1 MNLLKPFFFSV
12 VLFLI
17 CNNQILNAQLGK
29 YQMLRTW
36 TDSSGNYKL
45 KARLV
50 STSKNLVQ
58 LKTEVGEP
66 KELPLEKLSKKDREF
81 LIGYTSAV
89 FSDLRDQVRQTVFA
103 KDALDLYQDYDS
115 KGLIGS
121 NNRVYVDSQIVL
133 LKEET
138 LNNAI
143 LINNAYIPLER
154 LKKIKPQSLKD
165 VNAWIDTIA
174 SAGSAKKDQKLIKKG
189 IANDPTSLEGSIIL
203 AIWLEVAL
211 ADHEGAQRHL
221 ERVIDKAEKYSV
233 IATETDK
240 YNYRAALNNLAVSYA
255 KKNKISKAIKL
266 WSKIHTTASADLPDE
281 VPLNVA
287 RLAKMISNNNSGLTA
302 DIDDKKALEELSA
315 LVGKMGDASSW
326 NIMVPTEISSVVF
339 AVDPAFASIS
349 GNRIL
354 DSRCINCDGS
364 RRDFCPIKVCKK
376 GGIKVPVIG
385 PKYFQ
390 GKYIG
395 DGIVDWKFEKC
406 THCDGSGLVNCRC
419 CYPSTRY
426 LPRGIVT
433 STGVQK

>member
-143 LINNAYIPLER
+143 LINNTYIPLER

-281 VPLNVA
+281 VPLNV
-287 RLAKMISNNNSGLTA
+287 
-302 DIDDKKALEELSA
+302 
-315 LVGKMGDASSW
+315 LV
-326 NIMVPTEISSVVF
+326 
-339 AVDPAFASIS
+339 
-349 GNRIL
+349 
-354 DSRCINCDGS
+354 
-364 RRDFCPIKVCKK
+364 
-376 GGIKVPVIG
+376 
-385 PKYFQ
+385 
-390 GKYIG
+390 
-395 DGIVDWKFEKC
+395 
-406 THCDGSGLVNCRC
+406 
-419 CYPSTRY
+419 
-426 LPRGIVT
+426 
-433 STGVQK
+433 

>member
-1 MNLLKPFFFSV
+1 MIIITNVGPELV
-12 VLFLI
+12 V
-17 CNNQILNAQLGK
+17 AQANK
-29 YQMLRTW
+29 YKNLRTW
-36 TDSSGNYKL
+36 TDSTGQYKI
-45 KARLV
+45 KAQLV
-50 STSKNLVQ
+50 SSEDGQVNLE
-58 LKTEVGEP
+58 TEEGET
-66 KELPLEKLSKKDREF
+66 KQLPLDRLSKKDQEYIVSYKASVFDELRE
-81 LIGYTSAV
+81 
-89 FSDLRDQVRQTVFA
+89 QVRQAVFA
-103 KDALDLYQDYDS
+103 KDALAIYQDYDS
-115 KGLIGS
+115 RGLIAPTQ
-121 NNRVYVDSQIVL
+121 RVFVDSQLKV
-133 LKEET
+133 LKEES

-143 LINNAYIPLER
+143 SLNNEYIPLEN
-154 LKKIKPQSLKD
+154 LKDIKTNSLKD
-165 VNAWIDTIA
+165 VNTWIDTIA
-174 SAGSAKKDQKLIKKG
+174 SKGRAKTDQKLIKKG
-189 IANDPTSLEGSIIL
+189 IAADPTSLEGSIIL

-221 ERVIDKAEKYSV
+221 ERVIDKAERYSV
-233 IATETDK
+233 IATEIDK

-266 WSKIHTTASADLPDE
+266 WSKIHSTASADLPDE
-281 VPLNVA
+281 VPLNIA
-287 RLAKMISNNNSGLTA
+287 RLARMISNNNSGLTA
-302 DIDDKKALEELSA
+302 DIDDKKALEELTAS
-315 LVGKMGDASSW
+315 VGKTGDAKAW

-390 GKYIG
+390 GKYMG

-406 THCDGSGLVNCRC
+406 THCEGSGLVNCRC

-426 LPRGIVT
+426 LPRGNVT

>member
-1 MNLLKPFFFSV
+1 MNLFKISL
-12 VLFLI
+12 LFVFLVANI
-17 CNNQILNAQLGK
+17 GIQCVHAQTSK
-29 YQMLRTW
+29 YRNLRTW
-36 TDSSGNYKL
+36 TDSTGQYKL

-50 STSKNLVQ
+50 AFKDNQIDLE
-58 LKTEVGEP
+58 TENGEI
-66 KELPLEKLSKKDREF
+66 KQLPLDRLSKKDREYIIDYIAASF
-81 LIGYTSAV
+81 
-89 FSDLRDQVRQTVFA
+89 DELREKVRQTVFA
-103 KDALDLYQDYDS
+103 KDALAVYQDYDAR
-115 KGLIGS
+115 GLITS
-121 NNRVYVDSQIVL
+121 ARRVYVDSQMKM
-133 LKEET
+133 LKEESF
-138 LNNAI
+138 NNAI
-143 LINNAYIPLER
+143 SLNNKYIPFEN
-154 LKKIKPQSLKD
+154 LKDIKTSSLKD
-165 VNAWIDTIA
+165 VNTWITTIA
-174 SAGSAKKDQKLIKKG
+174 SQGSAKKDQKLIKKG
-189 IANDPTSLEGSIIL
+189 IADDPTSLEGSIIL

-221 ERVIDKAEKYSV
+221 ERVIDKAERYSV

-266 WSKIHTTASADLPDE
+266 WAKIHSTASADLPDE
-281 VPLNVA
+281 VPLNIA
-287 RLAKMISNNNSGLTA
+287 RLARMISNNNSGLTA

-315 LVGKMGDASSW
+315 LVGKMGDATSW

-339 AVDPAFASIS
+339 AVDPALASIS
-349 GNRIL
+349 GDRIL

-385 PKYFQ
+385 KKYFQ

-406 THCDGSGLVNCRC
+406 THCEGSGLVNCRC

-426 LPRGIVT
+426 LPRGNVT